1 MNGLDAISG
10 AQRNHE
16 PARSGG
22 CQTAA
27 DIGGPLTQAATRFME
42 GLQSQNRARM
52 GTVNPCS
59 RQSELADPFHDSD
72 LRRFTTAAMEVRA
85 WKALVGIAD
94 NEGVA
99 PFVAARAKARCNPL
113 DPEAATRPAPSARP
127 GADRLAAWWNEPEPA
142 LIQKLGNTN
151 ALLETVDVPA
161 LLQVPA
167 VHTCR
172 IPLFSLHY
180 EKLGFITRYRRTRC
194 AYDEPERAVS
204 GDFRRVRVGFKQP
217 HGSLSDRSGDKVV
230 PPQLPSGRWF
240 MFRSCRL
247 PAAGIHRASNRGIDL
262 RFPRKELNRSFPS
275 ENLKI
280 SIL

>member
-59 RQSELADPFHDSD
+59 RQCELADPFRDSD

-99 PFVAARAKARCNPL
+99 PFVAAWARERINPL
-113 DPEAATRPAPSARP
+113 DPGAATRPAPSARLW
-127 GADRLAAWWNEPEPA
+127 ADRLAAWWIKSEPA
-142 LIQKLGNTN
+142 LIQKLGKTN
-151 ALLETVDVPA
+151 SLLETVDVPA
-161 LLQVPA
+161 LLQFSA
-167 VHTCR
+167 VNTCHIPLF

-180 EKLGFITRYRRTRC
+180 EKLGFISRYRRTRC

-230 PPQLPSGRWF
+230 PPQLPSRRWF
-240 MFRSCRL
+240 MFRPCRG
-247 PAAGIHRASNRGIDL
+247 PATRTCRPPL
-262 RFPRKELNRSFPS
+262 RWIRVLQRSRFTK
-275 ENLKI
+275 L
-280 SIL
+280 